1 MSSVFL
7 RAALAFMLGGGVAAG
22 AAVAQTGVADKAL
35 SGEAPAQGAVMTR
48 DELRACLKD
57 QQAQQQRAQAL
68 EQRRGEVDRD
78 AAAVRLQLA
87 DVQADRLAF
96 GGWQR
101 SSEAFKQRLAQ
112 HGQRVSLYNQRLK
125 AFQETAL
132 TAKGAQRE
140 RGELEAEAEALA
152 RADAALKAEGAQL
165 DATIAQARASL
176 TAKAQAQATAASAAN
191 AANRQFNDDA
201 QAHDAAVA
209 AWKANC
215 GGRPYRS
222 ADEQAV
228 RSGG

>member
-1 MSSVFL
+1 MSGLFL
-7 RAALAFMLGGGVAAG
+7 RAALSSAFAGLVATG
-22 AAVAQTGVADKAL
+22 AVAQSGVAGKAL

-68 EQRRGEVDRD
+68 EQRRGELDRE
-78 AAAVRLQLA
+78 AAAVRQQLA

-101 SSEAFKQRLAQ
+101 SSEAFKLRLAQ
-112 HGQRVSLYNQRLK
+112 HGERVSLFNRRVK

-132 TAKGAQRE
+132 TAKGAERE
-140 RGELEAEAEALA
+140 RGEIEAEAEALA

-165 DATIAQARASL
+165 DVTIAQARASL
-176 TAKAQAQATAASAAN
+176 TAKAEAQATAASAAN
-191 AANRQFNDDA
+191 TANRQFNDEV
-201 QAHDAAVA
+201 QAHEAALA
-209 AWKANC
+209 AWKASC
-215 GGRPYRS
+215 GSRPYRS
-222 ADEQAV
+222 ADEQAI